1 MTRTRNATPVAED
14 DADTVDITEADVET
28 LDEVET
34 EAEDDTFSAKALASE
49 LGLDPKAFRRWL
61 RNYTKERANKGGRWA
76 FTADRKSELIDA
88 YNAAH
93 APAAAEEVSTEA

>member
-1 MTRTRNATPVAED
+1 MTRNRTATPVAED

-28 LDEVET
+28 LEEVT

-93 APAAAEEVSTEA
+93 APAAAEEVSAEA